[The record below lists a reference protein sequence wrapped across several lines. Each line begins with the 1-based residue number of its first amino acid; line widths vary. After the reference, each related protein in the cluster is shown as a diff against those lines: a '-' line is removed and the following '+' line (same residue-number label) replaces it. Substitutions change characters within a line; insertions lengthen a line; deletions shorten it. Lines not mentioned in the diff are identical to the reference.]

1 MRIGLACEDDCL
13 SGSPD
18 LSFQVKFH
26 DNSGLGFSRSA
37 RIAAAAASATA
48 AAATATASL
57 ALLAAVRLTSEA
69 VEEGMIDGGPDGP
82 ETEAT

>member
-18 LSFQVKFH
+18 LSFKVKFH

-48 AAATATASL
+48 AAATASL